1 LKQKKILF
9 YFQLI
14 ISAAFLFSAI
24 SKIISPGYFEITLID
39 QGILPNREL
48 ASYFTRIFIIIELA
62 IGLLFLQQNYIKKI
76 ISPTAILMLVLF
88 IGHMLLLILQGD
100 NDNCGCFSS
109 VIRMNPPEA
118 IIKNIVL
125 LIITLFI
132 FKFSDIGKNKIALPA
147 LMLIISI
154 IIVLITTPIKSTD
167 SSMFSKHTNFS
178 NIGRVDLT
186 DGELL
191 IAVFDANCEHCE
203 ETAKAI
209 KRIDDDL
216 DELLPIYTLIFSE
229 TKSEISDFQKRT
241 DTNFPF
247 TRINV
252 DEFFDLIGD
261 SPPRIYMLNNGEIV
275 EFWDHKIEEK
285 IWEKFGNSDDSIQN
299 IIVE

>member
-1 LKQKKILF
+1 MKQKKILILF
-9 YFQLI
+9 HLL

-48 ASYFTRIFIIIELA
+48 ASYFTRIFIIFELA

-76 ISPTAILMLVLF
+76 VSPAAIILLILF

-109 VIRMNPPEA
+109 VIRMNPLEA
-118 IIKNIVL
+118 IIKNIFL
-125 LIITLFI
+125 LVITLYI
-132 FKFSDIGKNKIALPA
+132 YLHSDNNKNKNTLPA
-147 LMLIISI
+147 LILFASI
-154 IIVLITTPIKSTD
+154 AIVLITTPIKSTD
-167 SSMFSKHTNFS
+167 ETMFSRYTEFS
-178 NIGRVDLT
+178 NVGRVDLA

-209 KRIDDDL
+209 KRMDN
-216 DELLPIYTLIFSE
+216 ELNDFLSVFTLVFSE
-229 TKSEISDFQKRT
+229 SESEISDFQIRT
-241 DTNFPF
+241 NTKYPYH
-247 TRINV
+247 RINV

-261 SPPRIYMLNNGEIV
+261 SPPRIYWLKDGAIIEI
-275 EFWDHKIEEK
+275 WDQKIEERM
-285 IWEKFGNSDDSIQN
+285 WEKFGNKDGSLLN
-299 IIVE
+299 IIID